1 MHIFQIRVVSAFR
14 SGMDSRK
21 NSTTDAGALGRSASK
36 RTPHMH
42 PNAAAATAST
52 SADVIKDA
60 ANDKKNSAHNE
71 TPVWTRNFCPLAD
84 TRNFNKTLS
93 SLSNLWLFSF
103 FSISLNIFLFY
114 GREEKKKKMI
124 FFWLSHS

>member
-1 MHIFQIRVVSAFR
+1 MVSAFR

-71 TPVWTRNFCPLAD
+71 TPVWNDEFSPFADNRN
-84 TRNFNKTLS
+84 
-93 SLSNLWLFSF
+93 
-103 FSISLNIFLFY
+103 IS
-114 GREEKKKKMI
+114 KKKKQNPL
-124 FFWLSHS
+124 FSL

>member
-1 MHIFQIRVVSAFR
+1 
-14 SGMDSRK
+14 MDSRK

-71 TPVWTRNFCPLAD
+71 TPVWTDEFSPFADNRNISEKKIRKETKPFILSLIYHSSP
-84 TRNFNKTLS
+84 S
-93 SLSNLWLFSF
+93 SLSL
-103 FSISLNIFLFY
+103 
-114 GREEKKKKMI
+114 
-124 FFWLSHS
+124 

>member
-1 MHIFQIRVVSAFR
+1 MLIACLQIRVVSAFR

-71 TPVWTRNFCPLAD
+71 TPVWTMNFRPL
-84 TRNFNKTLS
+84 R
-93 SLSNLWLFSF
+93 
-103 FSISLNIFLFY
+103 IP
-114 GREEKKKKMI
+114 EHQQKKKKMKQNPL
-124 FFWLSHS
+124 FSL